1 MYKYVIIMSHELP
14 FKSHEHESFSKSSP
28 YLLTSKDYYYASMAA
43 NAGHDSTMTS
53 KHGCVAT
60 CGSGHLLA
68 TATNCI
74 RSCSKEGF
82 LGDQCSCHAE
92 IHALRKLYYS
102 HVLPSFQTN
111 RKRLVFYNGKK
122 MRSFYSKITLYV
134 VRVGKNNEWYDSSPC
149 EQCANVLKLLNVKRI
164 VFTNKDGLL
173 EKHNPKYYNT
183 SFTTTGNMRIKDK
196 SLSTQH
202 NFQARHR
209 RLELLAKY
217 HN

>member
-1 MYKYVIIMSHELP
+1 MMCLQEKPTS
-14 FKSHEHESFSKSSP
+14 FKSHEHASFSKSSP
-28 YLLTSKDYYYASMAA
+28 YLLTSKDYYYASLAA
-43 NAGHDSTMTS
+43 NAAQESTMTS

-60 CGSGHLLA
+60 RGSSHLLA

-122 MRSFYSKITLYV
+122 MHSFYSKITLYI
-134 VRVGKNNEWYDSSPC
+134 VRVGKNNKWYDSSPC
-149 EQCANVLKLLNVKRI
+149 EQCASVIKMLNVKRI

-173 EKHNPKYYNT
+173 EKHNPQYYNT
-183 SFTTTGNMRIKDK
+183 SFATTGNRRIKDNTI
-196 SLSTQH
+196 STQH
-202 NFQARHR
+202 NFRARHR